1 MLDAA
6 PNARIEDWT
15 DRSDFEVRF
24 APPLPKKRGE
34 KKKDKKTNLPPEIN
48 GSFDFSSSAET

>member
-24 APPLPKKRGE
+24 APPPPQKKGREE
-34 KKKDKKTNLPPEIN
+34 KRQKNEFAARNKR
-48 GSFDFSSSAET
+48 FF